1 MSIEFEHPRFF
12 PRHIPHADWQEFSAE
27 GFRHSV
33 TGVVYR
39 GEPRPT
45 CGMPVGGLDTGC
57 LDIEPNGMLGYVTIF
72 NELVAPRGLSNMP
85 FMGYRTDGA
94 TRLLVTDRRAKE
106 DTPTSAAS
114 PHQFPPTD
122 YTPRYRQM
130 DLSGVEICR
139 SVDYW
144 GHYPVLDMEF
154 DTGDSLDVG
163 MRAFHPFLPGDDHT
177 SLLPGAVFRV
187 RLRNR
192 SDNACQGV
200 FLFSLPGFTV
210 GKSVPGEHVE
220 RAVLDL
226 ESTIEAVRVN
236 RLSDNPGRRMEYALG
251 VVNAPAGC
259 TWGAGL
265 DAEGGRWA
273 AAGESLP
280 APLPEESGLSVRIPF
295 ALEPG
300 SSTELTI
307 LLAWHAPTWMAG
319 GTPAADDSSPF
330 VHMYE
335 RMWPDLETVLQDL
348 ASCQTSYLDR
358 VIAWQEVLYQ
368 APEVPGW
375 LADSL
380 INNLHLLT
388 ECSVWAQEGWAG
400 SEWVPSALGLF
411 ALNECP
417 RGCPQLECLP
427 CSFYGNIPLLYFFPD
442 AALSTLH
449 GYRAYQFPDGRPP
462 WIFGGIT
469 ARDKNNQ
476 DPYDMAAPD
485 RGYQTVLNGA
495 CYIVM
500 ADRYWRT
507 SGDDVFLAEFWESL
521 KRCND
526 FALALRPAYG
536 DSQVVAMPEP
546 GTDAEGL
553 GDTEW
558 FEAPEP
564 GWKGYVTHAGG
575 IRLAQV
581 AIMRRMALAMDDS
594 EYVAKCD
601 DWLAAGGKALD
612 EILWNETCYWNFR
625 EPDTDTESD
634 LVFGYQLDGH
644 WITSW
649 HGVDAVFPPDRVSVT
664 LQTIRDINCSLSQSG
679 AVNYANPDGTVAQVG
694 GYGPYSYFPPEL
706 FMLAMT
712 YMYEGNRDFGSD
724 LLHRC
729 LANVVRW
736 GYVWDFPNTTRG
748 DADTGQRTFGADYY
762 QNLMLWAVP
771 AALAG
776 SDMTEPQA
784 ADGLVQRMLDA
795 AQLGGASS

>member
-1 MSIEFEHPRFF
+1 
-12 PRHIPHADWQEFSAE
+12 
-27 GFRHSV
+27 
-33 TGVVYR
+33 
-39 GEPRPT
+39 
-45 CGMPVGGLDTGC
+45 
-57 LDIEPNGMLGYVTIF
+57 
-72 NELVAPRGLSNMP
+72 
-85 FMGYRTDGA
+85 
-94 TRLLVTDRRAKE
+94 
-106 DTPTSAAS
+106 
-114 PHQFPPTD
+114 
-122 YTPRYRQM
+122 
-130 DLSGVEICR
+130 
-139 SVDYW
+139 
-144 GHYPVLDMEF
+144 
-154 DTGDSLDVG
+154 
-163 MRAFHPFLPGDDHT
+163 
-177 SLLPGAVFRV
+177 
-187 RLRNR
+187 
-192 SDNACQGV
+192 
-200 FLFSLPGFTV
+200 
-210 GKSVPGEHVE
+210 
-220 RAVLDL
+220 
-226 ESTIEAVRVN
+226 
-236 RLSDNPGRRMEYALG
+236 
-251 VVNAPAGC
+251 
-259 TWGAGL
+259 
-265 DAEGGRWA
+265 
-273 AAGESLP
+273 
-280 APLPEESGLSVRIPF
+280 
-295 ALEPG
+295 
-300 SSTELTI
+300 
-307 LLAWHAPTWMAG
+307 
-319 GTPAADDSSPF
+319 
-330 VHMYE
+330 
-335 RMWPDLETVLQDL
+335 
-348 ASCQTSYLDR
+348 
-358 VIAWQEVLYQ
+358 
-368 APEVPGW
+368 
-375 LADSL
+375 
-380 INNLHLLT
+380 
-388 ECSVWAQEGWAG
+388 
-400 SEWVPSALGLF
+400 
-411 ALNECP
+411 
-417 RGCPQLECLP
+417 
-427 CSFYGNIPLLYFFPD
+427 
-442 AALSTLH
+442 
-449 GYRAYQFPDGRPP
+449 
-462 WIFGGIT
+462 
-469 ARDKNNQ
+469 
-476 DPYDMAAPD
+476 
-485 RGYQTVLNGA
+485 
-495 CYIVM
+495 
-500 ADRYWRT
+500 
-507 SGDDVFLAEFWESL
+507 
-521 KRCND
+521 
-526 FALALRPAYG
+526 
-536 DSQVVAMPEP
+536 MPEP

-795 AQLGGASS
+795 AQLGAASS